1 MLILRRLRRSYQAFI
16 CTEEPVA
23 TAEEPA
29 SPAWKSPPVVPPVLK
44 EGQIDVRDLIAR
56 YDAARHVELA
66 DAYFEPRMDNI
77 ALRRK
82 PFIVANEMIHILTAF
97 AHVVDGLRLFP
108 QLRLL
113 DFGAGTAWSSRYLAS
128 LGCQVTAIDVSKNAL
143 QIGRSIHQEDP
154 MTRDLPIEFRVS
166 DGRSIPVADKSFD
179 RILSFDAFHHVA
191 DQKTVLAEFSR
202 VLRDDGVAAFAEPS
216 PYHSLAPSS
225 QFEMQTYDV
234 IENDIRV

>member
-128 LGCQVTAIDVSKNAL
+128 LGCQYPPSRCGSARRSRFRGPYPCRTSKISNWRWTSWPR
-143 QIGRSIHQEDP
+143 RS
-154 MTRDLPIEFRVS
+154 S
-166 DGRSIPVADKSFD
+166 GSS
-179 RILSFDAFHHVA
+179 SW
-191 DQKTVLAEFSR
+191 
-202 VLRDDGVAAFAEPS
+202 AANP
-216 PYHSLAPSS
+216 
-225 QFEMQTYDV
+225 
-234 IENDIRV
+234 